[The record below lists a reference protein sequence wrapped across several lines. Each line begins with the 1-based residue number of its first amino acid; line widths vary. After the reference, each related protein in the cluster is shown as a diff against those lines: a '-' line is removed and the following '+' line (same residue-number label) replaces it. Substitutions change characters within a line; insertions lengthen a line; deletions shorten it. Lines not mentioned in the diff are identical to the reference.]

1 MTRPSSDRL
10 RRLEL
15 ALLATGALGASLLL
29 AVNARA
35 DLGHLL
41 GEPLPRLQIGIYSM
55 KLLMMEAALLAP
67 FVVLALLGRALRRET
82 GRSPY
87 RWAGLGISLGA
98 SAGVLAMLLA
108 GLVPIDLEE
117 ALDTLVASVV
127 PALVLL
133 TACAGL
139 YGGLIR
145 LARHAKLE
153 TITPGQAKPA
163 SPPPRG

>member
-15 ALLATGALGASLLL
+15 ALLATGALGASLVL
-29 AVNARA
+29 AVNVRA
-35 DLGHLL
+35 DLGHLPDD
-41 GEPLPRLQIGIYSM
+41 PLHRLHIGIYGM
-55 KLLMMEAALLAP
+55 KLLMMGAALLAP

-82 GRSPY
+82 GRNPY

-98 SAGVLAMLLA
+98 SVGVLAMLLA

-117 ALDTLVASVV
+117 ALDTLLASVV

-133 TACAGL
+133 TACACL

-145 LARHAKLE
+145 LARQAKLE
-153 TITPGQAKPA
+153 AVTAGETTPAN
-163 SPPPRG
+163 PPRRG